1 MERREFLRFAAAG
14 IGAAVVGGGLS
25 PTFAAEPGLERRN
38 ERPGMV
44 YVRFGRT
51 NLAVSRI
58 VQGCLHIN
66 RDRIPV
72 LAKLYDA
79 GVNLYDTSHVY
90 GGGKSEETLGEFFAD
105 AGRRKN
111 VFICTKMNLIP
122 QLKAGQGVYE
132 KAMTMAGAAL
142 KRLRTDCVDIMMLHG
157 CSTLIDWVENPDW
170 LRAAED
176 LKKQGKIR
184 FVGISEHSKPAE
196 VVQRAAACGRYDCA
210 MVAFSLVK
218 AEWGGMAR
226 TDMPSMDPGLKAA
239 REKDLGI
246 VAIKAALK
254 AEEMLAKTT
263 DPKLKARGYSPYQ
276 LCYRYILGVPGVHAV
291 TCGMSTLAHVAEN
304 LAVPAIELAAAEWQ
318 GVRQAAAASG
328 VCGFCGT
335 CLGVCPG
342 GVAVQDILRFHG
354 YASHGHVAAAREAY
368 AALPPESQ
376 APACRDCGRCEDLC
390 PGRVP
395 IRRQL
400 RAAHAAL
407 A

>member
-14 IGAAVVGGGLS
+14 IGAAAFGGGLS
-25 PTFAAEPGLERRN
+25 GALAAEPKLERRN
-38 ERPGMV
+38 ERQGMA
-44 YVRFGRT
+44 YVRLGRT

-58 VQGCLHIN
+58 AHGSQHTT

-72 LAKLYDA
+72 LAKLYEA
-79 GVNLYDTSHVY
+79 GVNLYDCSHVY
-90 GGGKSEETLGEFFAD
+90 GNGKAEEAMGEFFAD

-132 KAMTMAGAAL
+132 KAMTLAEASL
-142 KRLRTDCVDIMMLHG
+142 KRLRTDWVDIMMLHG
-157 CSTLIDWVENPDW
+157 CNTLVEWVENPDW
-170 LRAAED
+170 FRAAED

-184 FVGISEHSKPAE
+184 FVGISEHTKPAE
-196 VVQRAAACGRYDCA
+196 VLQRAAACGRYDCA
-210 MVAFSLVK
+210 MVAFSLAK
-218 AEWGGMAR
+218 AEWSGMGRA
-226 TDMPSMDPGLKAA
+226 DMPSIDPGLKAA

-254 AEEMLAKTT
+254 AEEMLAKAA
-263 DPKLKARGYSPYQ
+263 DPKLKAKGYSPYQ

-291 TCGMSTLAHVAEN
+291 ACGMTTLAHVAEN
-304 LAVPAIELAAAEWQ
+304 IAVPAIELAAADRA
-318 GVRQAAAASG
+318 GLRQAAAASG

-335 CLGVCPG
+335 CLDACPA
-342 GVAVQDILRFHG
+342 GVAVQDILRFQG
-354 YASHGHVAAAREAY
+354 YFSHGHAAAAREAY
-368 AALPPESQ
+368 AALPSAAQ
-376 APACRDCGRCEDLC
+376 APACRDCGRCEAAC

-400 RAAHAAL
+400 RAAHAVL

>member
-1 MERREFLRFAAAG
+1 MERRKFLRCAAAG

-25 PTFAAEPGLERRN
+25 RTLAAEPNLERRN
-38 ERPGMV
+38 ERPGMA
-44 YVRFGRT
+44 YVRLGRT

-58 VQGCLHIN
+58 AHGSVHTN

-72 LAKLYDA
+72 LAKLYEA

-90 GGGKSEETLGEFFAD
+90 GGGKAEEAIGEYFAD

-111 VFICTKMNLIP
+111 VFFCTKMNLIP
-122 QLKAGQGVYE
+122 QLKEGKGVYE
-132 KAMTMAGAAL
+132 KAMAMAEGAL

-157 CSTLIDWVENPDW
+157 CSTLIDWVENPEW
-170 LRAAED
+170 LRAAEN
-176 LKKQGKIR
+176 LRKQGKVR
-184 FVGISEHSKPAE
+184 FIGISEHTKPAE
-196 VVQRAAACGRYDCA
+196 VLQRAAACGRYDCA

-218 AEWGGMAR
+218 GEWGSMAR
-226 TDMPSMDPGLKAA
+226 TDMASMDPALKAA

-254 AEEMLAKTT
+254 AEEMLAKAT
-263 DPKLKARGYSPYQ
+263 DPKLKAKGYSPYQ

-291 TCGMSTLAHVAEN
+291 ACGMTTLTHAAEN
-304 LAVPAIELAAAEWQ
+304 LAVPSIELAAAEWQ
-318 GVRQAAAASG
+318 GLRQAAAASG

-335 CLGVCPG
+335 CLGVCPAG
-342 GVAVQDILRFHG
+342 LPVQDILRFHG
-354 YASHGHVAAAREAY
+354 YWTHGHVAAARQEY

-376 APACRDCGRCEDLC
+376 ASACCDCGRCEALC